1 MYCSSCGTQL
11 PKNASFCSQCGVS
24 VGDVDASQSALASAQ
39 QYSDVVAT
47 HLYEGKKQ
55 VDALSLALTIVGLV
69 LAPMVPIALI
79 CSIIGLVVANR
90 RKETNNVTA
99 AMVIG
104 IIGIVITGL
113 MLLYLLFIVVVLR
126 VSNIGYL

>member
-1 MYCSSCGTQL
+1 M
-11 PKNASFCSQCGVS
+11 SQ
-24 VGDVDASQSALASAQ
+24 AALAQ
-39 QYSDVVAT
+39 QYSDVSVV
-47 HLYEGKKQ
+47 YSNEEKKQ
-55 VDALSLALTIVGLV
+55 IDTLSLVLTIVGLV
-69 LAPMVPIALI
+69 LPPIAPIALI
-79 CSIIGLVVANR
+79 CPIIGLVCSIIGLVVANR

-104 IIGIVITGL
+104 IIGIVIAGL